1 MRRTSPPPACTHGRT
16 ALRLAA
22 ALLLLAGGAAQA
34 QDRGVSAPD
43 AAPGA
48 SIYLLPSRA
57 TIPSP
62 ALAAS
67 MTSMERP
74 AERAAEPAL
83 IEPRRSLFA
92 AGASLSRA
100 SLVQMPAENVV
111 PGRYARPRYAL
122 GFRSSTMK
130 SLVQGM
136 GLDAEHCLA
145 PLVRAR
151 LTMSQ
156 DGRDA
161 GGRVMVFARCTLR

>member
-1 MRRTSPPPACTHGRT
+1 MRRTSPPPACTQGRT

-34 QDRGVSAPD
+34 QDRRASAVT

-48 SIYLLPSRA
+48 SIDLLPSRA
-57 TIPSP
+57 IPSP

-67 MTSMERP
+67 LTSVERP
-74 AERAAEPAL
+74 VERATEPAP
-83 IEPRRSLFA
+83 IEPRRSMFA
-92 AGASLSRA
+92 AGSSLSRA